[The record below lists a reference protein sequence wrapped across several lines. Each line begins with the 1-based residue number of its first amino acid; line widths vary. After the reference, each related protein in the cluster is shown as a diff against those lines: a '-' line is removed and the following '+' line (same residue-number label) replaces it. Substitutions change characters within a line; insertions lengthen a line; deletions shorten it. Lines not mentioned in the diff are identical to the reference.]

1 MISYYWYSAELIQT
15 LQDQISQILEEVYQE
30 NSEFWQ

>member
-1 MISYYWYSAELIQT
+1 MISNYWSSAKLIQT

-30 NSEFWQ
+30 NCEF